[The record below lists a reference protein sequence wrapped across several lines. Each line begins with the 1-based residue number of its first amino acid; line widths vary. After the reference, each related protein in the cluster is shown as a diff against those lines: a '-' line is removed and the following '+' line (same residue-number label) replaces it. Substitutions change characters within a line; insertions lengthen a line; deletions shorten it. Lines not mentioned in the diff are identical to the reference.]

1 MLQTIAQALDWA
13 REHIDRADA
22 RVILQHVLACDAAY
36 LIAYGGA
43 ELDEPRLRE
52 FHALVGRR
60 ITGEP
65 VAYLTGKREFYGL
78 AFRINPAVLIPRPE
92 TELLVDAALEQIPVQ
107 GPSRVLDLGTGS
119 GCVAITIAHLRP
131 NAEVVATDASPEAV
145 ALAREN
151 VSSHGAEN
159 VELRA
164 GDWFDPVRDERFA
177 VIVANPPYVAAG
189 DPHLM
194 QGDLRFEPRAA
205 LAAGADGLDC
215 IRAIVAA
222 VPEHLDAGGLL
233 ALEHGYDQGDACRRL
248 LKAAGFTRVATRRDV
263 AGQERVTTGRHA

>member
-1 MLQTIAQALDWA
+1 MLQTIEQALDWA
-13 REHIDRADA
+13 RHHIDRADA
-22 RVILQHVLACDAAY
+22 RVLMQHVLACDAAY
-36 LIAYGGA
+36 LIAYPGA

-78 AFRINPAVLIPRPE
+78 AFQINPAVLIPRPE
-92 TELLVDAALEQIPVQ
+92 TELLVDAALEQIPAQ
-107 GPSRVLDLGTGS
+107 GRSRVLDLGTGS
-119 GCVAITIAHLRP
+119 GCVAIAIAQLRP
-131 NAEVVATDASPEAV
+131 GAEVVATDASPEAV

-151 VSSHGAEN
+151 AALHGATN

-177 VIVANPPYVAAG
+177 VIVANPPYVADA
-189 DPHLM
+189 DPHLAE
-194 QGDLRFEPRAA
+194 GDLRFEPRAA

-215 IRAIVAA
+215 IRAIIAA
-222 VPEHLDAGGLL
+222 APEHLDAGGLL
-233 ALEHGYDQGDACRRL
+233 ALEHGFEQAEACRALFKSARFVEI
-248 LKAAGFTRVATRRDV
+248 ASRRDI
-263 AGQERVTTGRHA
+263 AGHERVTMGRRP